1 MALVMLLLVGGV
13 AMGQSQSKTYYT
25 LTNGRLWW
33 SNGLESD
40 DDQTY
45 RDPVAF
51 DASRS
56 DARGNWLEVHPHGSE
71 HVTHITAKGDTYLK
85 LDLTDRTNPKITT
98 SDAFDLYCAWQRTG
112 SAGAT
117 GYYFQEWFDGEDTW
131 CYYLVGTQNTLKVI
145 RAKKGSGLSESSY
158 WYDWDF
164 GAAVWETPTI
174 DGVKKNRYYWIMLST
189 IDREGH
195 EITTPVWTMSRHSYQ
210 RPEDIQFTSYDVAA
224 DAPTYST
231 TAQNSNLAN
240 LRYYDDVA
248 TPSQINYYGADQT
261 IGHSPAGNGALVLP
275 VTVIP
280 HDEDI
285 REMATI
291 DEPSDPNYGK
301 RYGLQKVVDAHNV
314 TTGAGITIADNDLDY
329 RTDAGTT
336 LTANMIVNNAKKV
349 PMTVVP
355 AYTEYKEETYRRGIN
370 LNYHNRTSDVFGS
383 AGVPTTVTHF
393 DVGNSTLS
401 DSRPTEV
408 DQETAV
414 SSILFNVD
422 SRSLRYVSID
432 TLDWASDPANFG
444 KAELSFNAPCNGY
457 HTVYVYVR
465 VKYQNGAEQRDTAT
479 LTLHFDK
486 PSITPQP
493 EKGPVVRGALFG
505 GGRMANVTGGTA
517 VYIHSTD
524 SIPTVYGGNDIAGWV
539 QGDAGANLYIGTEFT
554 SKDHPVH
561 IGSVYG
567 GGNGYYTYQGIN
579 DGYDEAMG
587 EYYNPYWKKKSTSL
601 MYSAYYFNGKV
612 YPWSKYPDG
621 YLTALTNAEADRIN
635 MNQSEWS
642 SLTPVTN
649 HQFEYTPFY
658 IGHPDQV
665 DQAETGDDGDG
676 TIPYIKTAHIT
687 VGVPEGKDNGGN
699 ATFFVDAEGDSTHWH
714 NDYILIDTIFGGA
727 RNAFI
732 GVESNEENPANGVT
746 IDVNGGTCYAVF
758 GGNNVGGSVANTS
771 TVFVNVHDTK
781 LIPAD
786 QEYADTYLNG
796 FGRDFGIR
804 YLFGGGNL
812 VDGSHANVTI
822 SGGMIDTAYL
832 GGNKATVKNPIGTVE
847 CLMGDDGVNQ
857 RTGFGYDGHYIMSNT
872 TYPSF
877 KNMGTGWV
885 AKYESNPSFFD
896 TYGPDNFHPEEGQ
909 YNVRCL
915 FGGNNSADMDN
926 LTTIQLHSGGISCVY
941 GGGNE
946 GDMTNDN
953 LFNVTGPVSGTGTVL
968 DGTTLGCG
976 DNMLFPNPLYN
987 YLIADAFDLNADGTP
1002 KADGWAHLYGKR
1014 TLPSKVGTLVTA
1026 LENSQITCDYVFG
1039 GSRMGNIKNSC
1050 GVYLMG
1056 GIYGYVNGGN
1066 DVSGDIGSTT
1076 ENEGAYLF
1084 LGGNTLVVGD
1094 AVSGSDGYYHCEDP
1108 DNPGHYDD
1116 KQLYDT
1122 YASDD
1127 AESYDP
1133 YNDFE
1138 HMLFPTHNRVNF
1150 YLKGG
1155 LILGQTVAGAVHA
1168 NVGFEGPKGLI
1179 KRLDT
1184 DPTSQTYGTR
1194 VEQEFTIPG
1203 GEKSGTVRFLATGGH
1218 VLGNGF
1224 GGGFQSD
1231 IYGLTYL
1238 TIQGNTQYEG
1248 SFFAGNDC
1256 TGSTTTFSAYYNTN
1270 DYDRHKEDGMS
1281 DEEALDAAYAD
1292 MKASDGITPLNTH
1305 DGSWNALYSAYL
1317 RINDTPRIHCVYGSG
1332 NGAYNYYE
1340 DRPYFEEITYCEPIT
1355 GRNLLPQQSSSFI
1368 DIHTSGPHHYTEN
1381 PHSPVGID
1389 TVFGGGNGVGVETG
1403 VVVLLNNEDP
1413 DGEGPLTGSDVYAV
1427 RTIFGGNNIDD
1438 MRNAVPDIRLLVGQ
1452 VKTVYGGCNNGVMGA
1467 KKNDFNDV
1475 LGKPLKDVSTH
1486 VVVESV
1492 NARVIDTIFGGCRM
1506 SDVDGNTF
1514 VEVKN
1519 THADGV
1525 KYIFG
1530 GNDISGTVKGYTRID
1545 ISGGTVENLFG
1556 GSDGRYDYV
1565 EVGDSLF
1572 RIYPYGTYPN
1582 DTLVYDMETGL
1593 SHSNYITTASRPD
1606 VDSANVNLWG
1616 GTVGIADGGSYNGI
1630 YGGGAMADCKATHV
1644 MVNDTAGGTTTR
1656 KLYLA
1661 GTLFGGGMGDWEDL
1675 NNRDLQGGRYGDVNG
1690 STHVD
1695 LYHAESVAS
1704 GKAYGGGR
1712 GGDVENTYITLH
1724 EGWNQGLDALYG
1736 GCWGSDVDG
1745 TAHVIVNGTGQT
1757 SGWNV
1762 KDLFGGNDFAGDVY
1776 KADITVNS
1784 GRYNNIYG
1792 AGNGDYATSAYT
1804 AAPYDAT
1811 GKNLHVPNAEYVNL
1825 TFNNGTVDSNLYG
1838 GGKLGTVFTYK
1849 KTAMREYE
1857 RDSYGN
1863 KIPDISLSYTESHS
1877 DPKDYSYVITN
1888 IHSGTFKRNIFAGA
1902 RGSKS
1907 ISTPL
1912 VYGLKVLNM
1921 EGGSVGEAIYGGSH
1935 SVNDGYPAECVDKTH
1950 STQRPS
1956 SIINLT
1962 GGEVTASVYG
1972 AGYLGLT
1979 YGSTFV
1985 NIGIKAIDSCKAYSM
2000 PFQYNTG
2007 SKALVGSGDSAY
2019 AIFKP
2024 GRTGSLSPE
2033 LGTNNLLL
2041 DLSVYA
2047 GSNWGDNTGSSDF
2060 SANGF
2065 YGGQSRIIIDGAQ
2078 YNTANDPL
2086 SSLPEMNIHRSI
2098 LGSGTSVAG
2107 GDVYSRIDLR
2117 NYGAMV
2123 DCHPTKKL
2131 EAVQRADGFHLHN
2144 TAVEYT
2150 GTSSAMSAYISTQ
2163 YTVALMD
2170 SMTFRGYNVAE
2181 YDAPVGEIKNIFF
2194 YEDAYVQ
2201 NNLVKTTR
2209 PELNAN
2215 VPTDDGSCKNSTDIC
2230 DKVNDVVS
2238 PTDKKYTLLVLN
2250 NGIDFT
2256 VGTTSGAS
2264 LNYAN
2269 PGVTGFAYATTPYG
2283 YNSVITASAKT
2294 FNDQVYDKGGFV
2306 SPCQQEN
2313 KLQTA
2318 TTGYVAEWQDYSQV
2332 TDANKE
2338 NVEFPYTNYLA
2349 TYRVWEVGEG
2359 TRLREAA
2366 LRAHANPTQLPDE
2379 DMSILVNDAGN
2390 VQQDLGIA
2398 TATFILP
2405 AADGGHYYMLDP
2417 SGFVLSGNNTA
2428 LSLVDSAWYINP
2440 GNAWNDVRARYS
2452 SSAAAD
2458 DYGTWGEIGTSAF
2471 DYKEGVSEIRKAPA
2485 ATFGLIMVP
2494 DDKFAQTIEST
2505 TTVTHHDAEN
2515 KTDNYLEYFDED
2527 DNYGANEYIGY
2538 NFSSNPITLNDG
2550 LEERTFTLTDGSG
2563 TYHEGDVTNFRI
2575 KVCSPSYD
2583 DYDEEWSLTNTK
2595 IYVQNGTSM
2604 EEVTSSDPR
2613 YSTLN
2618 SELSD
2623 CGDYAY
2629 TVPAHDETETVTT
2642 GYSYTMPAQDKMPS
2656 GWDGT
2661 YSSLK
2666 PNLVISGNARVNN
2679 AYPYCSPVVEE
2690 GTRLSPKMRLYLTYD
2705 KTFSSTFTGTVEFKL
2720 IEYDQNGQRVGPVDV
2735 KVYVQ
2740 TIMEDFKDVTE
2751 NVLAMYNGGRTNTFT
2766 RKVILPA
2773 LLERREL
2780 YLTSVKWVP
2789 TNGDGDEFK
2798 GSDVDLTEKFWL
2810 MDNADSVT
2818 AIVAP
2823 NWYPHAYT
2831 GNEERHN
2838 HHNRFA
2844 LNIFPTNNVTDDLAT
2859 SAGWERIDMPDI
2871 NVYTLGFS
2879 SGHDRKK
2886 YIGWEAGAATT
2897 KSLVTEENPRGQQ
2910 IGVLDGHGSVSLNA
2924 QLTFD
2929 GTRRYPD
2936 PMEHTK
2942 GYVGKVVLGLK
2953 SYDDEGNAQS
2963 SFNLTL
2969 YVKTRLNGDTI
2980 YIASADA
2987 VVRNNCLVQPY
2998 DKNSYYQYLLECD
3011 GCDDDEREH
3020 NRQEAAHMVGH
3031 SPNAYVQS
3039 FRHAL
3044 KSNVYEE
3051 GDVLC
3056 ILDTVKMS
3064 TDIPVVIQGT
3074 TGPAIEVIRYDGH
3087 HHEFPDEG
3095 CVYRGPM
3102 IEVKG
3107 AGASLTA
3114 RNIAFHGGAGATV
3127 KHVKTDEGGNIVYVK
3142 KKNSDVDSTVTYKGV
3157 AYKVP
3162 SCAGNSRV
3170 PDTNAAFAPI
3180 IQVSDGGL
3188 VILNNG
3194 STVRHNW
3201 NAYGSRVGDA
3211 GADGWPTD
3219 TKDMGAISVTNG
3231 GILRLYNDVT
3241 VEQNLMHTM
3250 EFDRSGSDPAHP
3262 RALYD
3267 PLHPGNGAI
3276 YVDGGKVEL
3285 AESVEGTSVTI
3296 LNNLLVDTLIHDP
3309 SSTVKWWTEV
3319 TNEGETRWVFD
3330 ETKVTGWT
3338 KANVLLTRTEKA
3350 VPSSIT
3356 NPDAIAYYK
3365 DLNDEKSDVFSLT
3378 GSVSADTR
3386 IGVSKWFPGL
3396 TTRDTIQIA
3405 KAVGNM
3411 TLLRTATNNGNFVP
3425 DDSDNR
3431 VFYNAKVNNNA
3442 AYFFRCATF
3451 KHQIATGFLP
3461 LAKPDGTGYYPA
3473 EDVLYYGPLYSNT
3486 CPTGGDTIL
3495 YRVQGG
3501 LMPYTFTWTGA
3512 GTDHVHT
3519 KPYAN
3524 SLVQSQL
3531 EEGDESYY
3539 WASIVDT
3546 FITYNVTTERRT
3558 QMITANV
3565 SVTAVDAT
3573 GECELSKDIRVRAHL
3588 VDTDDSIP
3596 VVDGKLALWKPVT
3609 SPNGWTDTNSATV
3622 AARKTAVGDRYFR
3635 GVKITPLVSADPS
3648 AGLIAANFNDGD
3660 FRVYQYNS
3668 NTDSVALRGR
3678 LFCEGDKITLKTF
3691 ARSSTG
3697 QHFLMWSFNPYTT
3710 NPATYVVP
3718 GYDDDVIAY
3727 YGPTTYW
3734 KDQVNTTTIGGA
3746 ALSSEYNYSTRPSV
3760 ASYTVLD
3767 GAETPTTTTAA
3778 GYVTTYHGDV
3788 HIYNENGLAW
3798 FISVVNG
3805 LNGTQARPMRFNKVF
3820 IHKKDAAGTPYDMK
3834 MFRWTPVGTLQY
3846 GFRGDFIGV
3855 SEAVADTVALT
3866 ADYVTIKGFIVDEPD
3881 MDNVGVFS
3889 FLDGARV
3896 KGINLQ
3902 NVFVR
3907 GGQYA
3912 SALAATSKN
3921 SHISKVAVDK
3931 LTNGEGGGAQTSIIT
3946 THYTSGTIFGQS
3958 VKDTIDNVS
3967 VDNIKFAVDALYI
3980 GGLAGQA
3987 KSSYATNSN
3996 INIAFGA
4003 NVSAFGGAV
4012 GQATG
4017 SNPEGLFAFLRK
4029 SNGQGYIANNYI
4041 HIRNAGL
4048 AQNIGGVVGHA
4059 ENTVLENNYVYGLM
4073 QGSNNDGGVAATM
4086 GQNSKANKNY
4096 YPLGDAKNAVG
4107 DVSGNASLSDISSFS
4122 GSGNKVT
4129 LEEPVY
4135 GVNNL
4140 TRVLNKWVRE
4150 QNAQGGNFKTW
4161 RSDLDDENNGYPVF
4175 GVPDMIPVN
4184 AHETID
4190 GCEVVV
4196 LGGVT
4201 YTRDTVITTRVID
4214 NDEMIDSTL
4223 TATIRLHYGTQT
4235 ALFDSA
4241 LLADGYDGYGFSISP
4256 SELEL
4261 LNLTL
4266 DSAGHVSLVFSDT
4279 LTTVYGCD
4287 SIVTLTL
4294 TFTGDPDQPIV
4305 ETVTT
4310 VKVYPNPT
4318 TSVVNVETDE
4328 MSHVEV
4334 YDNEG
4339 RKLQDYD
4346 AAGRKKVV
4354 VDMTSFVTGIYF
4366 VRVHTPNEVII
4377 QKVIKQR

>member
-40 DDQTY
+40 NDLTY

-85 LDLTDRTNPKITT
+85 LDLTDPTNPKITT
-98 SDAFDLYCAWQRTG
+98 SNAFDLYCAWQRTG
-112 SAGAT
+112 TAGAT
-117 GYYFQEWFDGEDTW
+117 GYYFQEWYDETSGNTY
-131 CYYLVGTQNTLKVI
+131 CYYLVGTQNNLKVI
-145 RAKKGSGLSESSY
+145 HVLKGDGLSESSY

-189 IDREGH
+189 IDRSGNS
-195 EITTPVWTMSRHSYQ
+195 ITPVWTMSRHSYQ

-224 DAPTYST
+224 DAPTNST
-231 TAQNSNLAN
+231 TARSSNMAN

-248 TPSQINYYGADQT
+248 TPSQIDYYDAPQT

-285 REMATI
+285 QEMALVNPTA
-291 DEPSDPNYGK
+291 EPGDADYGQ
-301 RYGLQKVVDAHNV
+301 RYGLQKEVDAHNV
-314 TTGAGITIADNDLDY
+314 TTGAGIVIADDHLHYGEDESTIVTAKIVCTND
-329 RTDAGTT
+329 
-336 LTANMIVNNAKKV
+336 KKV
-349 PMTVVP
+349 TMTVVP

-370 LNYHNRTSDVFGS
+370 LNYHNRTSDIFGS
-383 AGVPTTVTHF
+383 AGEPTTVTHF
-393 DVGNSTLS
+393 DVGNPTLS
-401 DSRPTEV
+401 DSRPTDD
-408 DQETAV
+408 DQETKV
-414 SSILFNVD
+414 RSILFSVD
-422 SRSLRYVSID
+422 NRSLRYVSID
-432 TLDWASDPANFG
+432 TLDWARDPANFG

-579 DGYDEAMG
+579 AGYDEATG
-587 EYYNPYWKKKSTSL
+587 GYYNPYWKMKSTSL

-612 YPWSKYPDG
+612 YPWGKYPDG
-621 YLTALTNAEADRIN
+621 YLTALTNDEADRIN
-635 MNQSEWS
+635 KDQSEWS

-658 IGHPDQV
+658 IGRPDLV

-687 VGVPEGKDNGGN
+687 VGVPEGTATTRNAANTADSTY

-746 IDVNGGTCYAVF
+746 IDFNGGTCYAVF

-786 QEYADTYLNG
+786 QQYADTYLNG
-796 FGRDFGIR
+796 YGRDFGIR

-832 GGNKATVKNPIGTVE
+832 GGNKASVKNPIGTVE
-847 CLMGDDGVNQ
+847 CRMGGDGVNQ

-885 AKYESNPSFFD
+885 AKYESNPNFFD
-896 TYGPDNFHPEEGQ
+896 SYGPDNFHPEEGQ

-946 GDMTNDN
+946 GDMVNDQTYD
-953 LFNVTGPVSGTGTVL
+953 VPTGTPG
-968 DGTTLGCG
+968 DTLR
-976 DNMLFPNPLYN
+976 NQLFPNPLYN
-987 YLIADAFDLNADGTP
+987 YLIADAFDLNTDGTP
-1002 KADGWAHLYGKR
+1002 KADGWAALYGKR

-1116 KQLYDT
+1116 KMLYDT

-1184 DPTSQTYGTR
+1184 DPTSPTYGTR

-1203 GEKSGTVRFLATGGH
+1203 GEKSGVVRFLATGGH

-1238 TIQGNTQYEG
+1238 TIQGNTQYDG

-1270 DYDRHKEDGMS
+1270 DYDRYRAEGKTHEQ
-1281 DEEALDAAYAD
+1281 ALDLAYAD
-1292 MKASDGITPLNTH
+1292 MVASDGITPLNTH
-1305 DGSWNALYSAYL
+1305 DGSWNALYTAYL

-1332 NGAYNYYE
+1332 NGAYNYHE

-1413 DGEGPLTGSDVYAV
+1413 DGEGPQTGADVYAV

-1475 LGKPLKDVSTH
+1475 LGKPVKDVSTH

-1519 THADGV
+1519 THVDGV
-1525 KYIFG
+1525 EYIFG

-1545 ISGGTVENLFG
+1545 VSGGTVENLFG

-1572 RIYPYGTYPN
+1572 RIYPYGAYPN
-1582 DTLVYDMETGL
+1582 DTNVYDRETGL
-1593 SHSNYITTASRPD
+1593 WHSNYITTASRPD

-1616 GTVGIADGGSYNGI
+1616 GTVGVTAGGEFNGI
-1630 YGGGAMADCKATHV
+1630 YGGGAMADCNATHV
-1644 MVNDTAGGTTTR
+1644 VVNDTVVFADPNVEH
-1656 KLYLA
+1656 KLHLA
-1661 GTLFGGGMGDWEDL
+1661 GIIYGGGMGAYNDL
-1675 NNRDLQGGRYGDVNG
+1675 NERDLQGGRYGDING

-1695 LYHAESVAS
+1695 LYHAESVAG

-1712 GGDVENTYITLH
+1712 GGDVENTYINTH
-1724 EGWNQGLDALYG
+1724 EGWNTPFDELYG
-1736 GCWGSDVDG
+1736 GCWGADVHG
-1745 TAHVIVNGTGQT
+1745 TAHLDFKGAKL
-1757 SGWNV
+1757 V
-1762 KDLFGGNDFAGDVY
+1762 KNLFGGNDFSGNVY
-1776 KADITVNS
+1776 KSVINIHS
-1784 GRYNNIYG
+1784 GIFTNIYG
-1792 AGNGDYATSAYT
+1792 AGNGYYDDSEYNTGNYADDTSD
-1804 AAPYDAT
+1804 PL
-1811 GKNLHVPNAEYVNL
+1811 NPVIRHIHRPNNEYVEIN
-1825 TFNNGTVDSNLYG
+1825 FDNGTVEGNLYG
-1838 GGKLGTVFTYK
+1838 GGRMGSTWAYK
-1849 KTAMREYE
+1849 KNASREYE
-1857 RDSYGN
+1857 YDVHGH
-1863 KIPDISLSYTESHS
+1863 KIPDTDRTTGQAHTNPL
-1877 DPKDYSYVITN
+1877 DYAYVITN
-1888 IHSGTFKRNIFAGA
+1888 IHGGDFRNNVFGGASGRD
-1902 RGSKS
+1902 GS
-1907 ISTPL
+1907 STDAL
-1912 VYGLKVLNM
+1912 VYGLKVINM
-1921 EGGSVGEAIYGGSH
+1921 DGGTVHMSLYGGSE
-1935 SVNDGYPAECVDKTH
+1935 SVNDGYASECTGNGRNE
-1950 STQRPS
+1950 TTLRPS
-1956 SIINLT
+1956 SIINMK
-1962 GGEVTASVYG
+1962 GGTVESNLYG
-1972 AGYLGLT
+1972 AGYLGTT
-1979 YGSTFV
+1979 YGSVYV
-1985 NIGIKAIDSCKAYSM
+1985 NVGTDAIDSCVAYTRS
-2000 PFQYNTG
+2000 Y
-2007 SKALVGSGDSAY
+2007 SSGGGAKSTVDSAY
-2019 AIFKP
+2019 WVFKP
-2024 GRTGSLSPE
+2024 GEEGSLSDALVETPVV
-2033 LGTNNLLL
+2033 LNH
-2041 DLSVYA
+2041 SVYA
-2047 GSNWGDNTGSSDF
+2047 GANWGAGSGTATFTTAGFVGGESTIRIDGKGYNTGADELN
-2060 SANGF
+2060 ANP
-2065 YGGQSRIIIDGAQ
+2065 Q
-2078 YNTANDPL
+2078 
-2086 SSLPEMNIHRSI
+2086 MNIRKS
-2098 LGSGTSVAG
+2098 LFGSGTSVRG
-2107 GDVYSRIDLR
+2107 GDVRSDINLW
-2117 NYGAMV
+2117 NYGEL
-2123 DCHPTKKL
+2123 DNCRPTKEL
-2131 EAVQRADGFHLHN
+2131 ESVQRTNQFFSHN
-2144 TAVEYT
+2144 TAVHYLGAT
-2150 GTSSAMSAYISTQ
+2150 DATDAYISEP
-2163 YTVALMD
+2163 YTILRADTM
-2170 SMTFRGYNVAE
+2170 SFRGFNVAE
-2181 YDAPVGEIKNIFF
+2181 YDEPLSFVTHLFNYEEDLDEGELVLVPVQTLREVATSDNACGNTSTMCDF
-2194 YEDAYVQ
+2194 
-2201 NNLVKTTR
+2201 TR
-2209 PELNAN
+2209 
-2215 VPTDDGSCKNSTDIC
+2215 
-2230 DKVNDVVS
+2230 VVS
-2238 PTDKKYTLLVLN
+2238 PTDADKKHTLLVLN
-2250 NGIDFT
+2250 NGIDFRIQLDET
-2256 VGTTSGAS
+2256 PIAG
-2264 LNYAN
+2264 NYYT
-2269 PGVTGFAYATTPYG
+2269 PGDVNGFCYLTTPYG
-2283 YNSVITASAKT
+2283 YSSSVTALSTAY
-2294 FNDQVYDKGGFV
+2294 YDPNADPHVQSWLEGGYDWDSGFAGFV
-2306 SPCQQEN
+2306 SPCNSTNRYTIKRDNPLDWLEEN
-2313 KLQTA
+2313 EEGYISNKAELPYENFISPELEFLNYREWKVG
-2318 TTGYVAEWQDYSQV
+2318 TGV
-2332 TDANKE
+2332 
-2338 NVEFPYTNYLA
+2338 
-2349 TYRVWEVGEG
+2349 
-2359 TRLREAA
+2359 RLREAA
-2366 LRAHANPTQLPDE
+2366 IRAHIDPTQLDE
-2379 DMSILVNDAGN
+2379 DVNVKIGAGNDTNLALAKATITLPATSTGHYYKFNNDGIIISSSNSIANLVDEAWSTTTSFETLAADNIAGTNVNDKGSWKKAALDEGGLLTGRSLILN
-2390 VQQDLGIA
+2390 YPDN
-2398 TATFILP
+2398 TFGLVLQP
-2405 AADGGHYYMLDP
+2405 GKNFKTDAGGHYEMPTITGETWTEDN
-2417 SGFVLSGNNTA
+2417 SAVVLSGNSYYNA
-2428 LSLVDSAWYINP
+2428 SANFCSPKVASGDRIMP
-2440 GNAWNDVRARYS
+2440 TMDLLLTYS
-2452 SSAAAD
+2452 
-2458 DYGTWGEIGTSAF
+2458 
-2471 DYKEGVSEIRKAPA
+2471 P
-2485 ATFGLIMVP
+2485 TFG
-2494 DDKFAQTIEST
+2494 
-2505 TTVTHHDAEN
+2505 
-2515 KTDNYLEYFDED
+2515 
-2527 DNYGANEYIGY
+2527 
-2538 NFSSNPITLNDG
+2538 
-2550 LEERTFTLTDGSG
+2550 
-2563 TYHEGDVTNFRI
+2563 
-2575 KVCSPSYD
+2575 
-2583 DYDEEWSLTNTK
+2583 
-2595 IYVQNGTSM
+2595 
-2604 EEVTSSDPR
+2604 
-2613 YSTLN
+2613 
-2618 SELSD
+2618 
-2623 CGDYAY
+2623 
-2629 TVPAHDETETVTT
+2629 
-2642 GYSYTMPAQDKMPS
+2642 
-2656 GWDGT
+2656 
-2661 YSSLK
+2661 
-2666 PNLVISGNARVNN
+2666 
-2679 AYPYCSPVVEE
+2679 
-2690 GTRLSPKMRLYLTYD
+2690 
-2705 KTFSSTFTGTVEFKL
+2705 STFLGTVEFTL
-2720 IEYDQNGQRVGPVDV
+2720 DEYDENNDSVGPVKV
-2735 KVYVQ
+2735 KVYIS
-2740 TIMEDFKDVTE
+2740 TIIESFRDMETS
-2751 NVLAMYNGGRTNTFT
+2751 VLAMFNNNVTNTFT
-2766 RKVILPA
+2766 RRVILPIT
-2773 LLERREL
+2773 LDENREL
-2780 YLTSVKWVP
+2780 YITSVKWEP
-2789 TNGDGDEFK
+2789 TDGDGVSTPASEKFYLAEKEETITGATPHEVNNLFAMHLVPNDAVTGDLNENLGWTTIDEDDINIFRLARAAGAGAQK
-2798 GSDVDLTEKFWL
+2798 FAGDGNTTVDLTSDGE
-2810 MDNADSVT
+2810 
-2818 AIVAP
+2818 P
-2823 NWYPHAYT
+2823 NGRRLGILDGRGSA
-2831 GNEERHN
+2831 
-2838 HHNRFA
+2838 A
-2844 LNIFPTNNVTDDLAT
+2844 LNVTL
-2859 SAGWERIDMPDI
+2859 
-2871 NVYTLGFS
+2871 
-2879 SGHDRKK
+2879 H
-2886 YIGWEAGAATT
+2886 
-2897 KSLVTEENPRGQQ
+2897 
-2910 IGVLDGHGSVSLNA
+2910 
-2924 QLTFD
+2924 FD
-2929 GTRRYPD
+2929 GSRIYPAID
-2936 PMEHTK
+2936 K
-2942 GYVGKVVLGLK
+2942 RGYVGKVVLGMK
-2953 SYDDEGNAQS
+2953 WKKGENSGNYN
-2963 SFNLTL
+2963 FTI
-2969 YVKTRLNGDTI
+2969 YVKTRSHGDTI
-2980 YIASADA
+2980 YLASANS
-2987 VVRNNCLVQPY
+2987 VTRGGYTVKPY
-2998 DKNSYYQYLLECD
+2998 TESNSIYNEFM
-3011 GCDDDEREH
+3011 GGDEDSI
-3020 NRQEAAHMVGH
+3020 AKAPTFIGK
-3031 SPNAYVQS
+3031 SPNCYVQS
-3039 FRHAL
+3039 FQHAL
-3044 KSNVYEE
+3044 STNVYQE
-3051 GDVLC
+3051 GDV
-3056 ILDTVKMS
+3056 IAIMDQVNIDTK
-3064 TDIPVVIQGT
+3064 PVHIQGAD
-3074 TGPAIEVIRYDGH
+3074 GPPIQVIRYEGH
-3087 HHEFPDEG
+3087 HHELPDEVG
-3095 CVYRGPM
+3095 VYRGPM
-3102 IEVKG
+3102 IVVSGEG
-3107 AGASLTA
+3107 NLFTAQNIDFHGSAGAKIKRVDGSDPTGFKTHH
-3114 RNIAFHGGAGATV
+3114 IITVGETTYDWTDTV
-3127 KHVKTDEGGNIVYVK
+3127 KDRNHFE
-3142 KKNSDVDSTVTYKGV
+3142 
-3157 AYKVP
+3157 
-3162 SCAGNSRV
+3162 
-3170 PDTNAAFAPI
+3170 PDTNRAFGPI
-3180 IQVSDGGL
+3180 IAIKNSGAVTLSEGTL
-3188 VILNNG
+3188 
-3194 STVRHNW
+3194 VRHNW
-3201 NAYGSRVGDA
+3201 NAYSSVEGQTNDSGLPLR
-3211 GADGWPTD
+3211 PEN
-3219 TKDMGAISVTNG
+3219 MGAISVTG
-3231 GILRLYNDVT
+3231 GGTLTLKGDVT
-3241 VEQNLMHTM
+3241 VRDNFSHTLT
-3250 EFDRSGSDPAHP
+3250 G
-3262 RALYD
+3262 YD
-3267 PLHPGNGAI
+3267 DVTNPNVLSVTQAPGNGAI
-3276 YVDGGKVEL
+3276 YVDGGKIVL
-3285 AESVEGTSVTI
+3285 PESHKNTAIDITRNRLMSPAIHEPGGVTWWQMATI
-3296 LNNLLVDTLIHDP
+3296 TRTINDVPTQIPSRFTLDTTLVYT
-3309 SSTVKWWTEV
+3309 TWK
-3319 TNEGETRWVFD
+3319 
-3330 ETKVTGWT
+3330 
-3338 KANVLLTRTEKA
+3338 KANVYLTRTE
-3350 VPSSIT
+3350 PTSGS
-3356 NPDAIAYYK
+3356 DAEK
-3365 DLNDEKSDVFSLT
+3365 ELNDVQSDVFSIT
-3378 GSVSADTR
+3378 GSQGTNTR
-3386 IGVSKWFPGL
+3386 IGVRKWFPGP
-3396 TTRDTIQIA
+3396 TTRDTMRIA
-3405 KAVGNM
+3405 VNDGHDFT
-3411 TLLRTATNNGNFVP
+3411 TLNDVYKNENFQS
-3425 DDSDNR
+3425 DDGFK
-3431 VFYNAKVNNNA
+3431 VFYNQNVNNVA
-3442 AYFFRCATF
+3442 LYFFRCATF
-3451 KHQIATGFLP
+3451 RHQVAGAALP
-3461 LAKPDGTGYYPA
+3461 LAGATGD
-3473 EDVLYYGPLYSNT
+3473 DVLYYGPLYSNT

-3501 LMPYTFTWTGA
+3501 LMPYTFTWEGA

-3524 SLVQSQL
+3524 TLVQSKIN
-3531 EEGDESYY
+3531 EGDNSYF

-3546 FITYNVTTERRT
+3546 FITYNVMTSRVT
-3558 QMITANV
+3558 QTIAANV
-3565 SVTAVDAT
+3565 KVTAVDAT
-3573 GECELSKDIRVRAHL
+3573 GVCELSKNITIRAHL
-3588 VDTDDSIP
+3588 EDEDTDIP
-3596 VVDGKLALWKPVT
+3596 EVNGERALWQPVT
-3609 SPNGWTDTNSATV
+3609 SPDNGWTDTNSANDG
-3622 AARKTAVGDRYFR
+3622 ARKPAVGDRYFR
-3635 GVKITPLVSADPS
+3635 GVNITPMVSADPS
-3648 AGLIAANFNDGD
+3648 AGLIAATFNDGD

-3668 NTDSVALRGR
+3668 NTDSVALPGR

-3691 ARSSTG
+3691 ANKSLG

-3718 GYDDDVIAY
+3718 GHDDDVIAY
-3727 YGPTTYW
+3727 YGPDKYW
-3734 KDQVNTTTIGGA
+3734 KDQVKTSTIGGA
-3746 ALSSEYNYSTRPSV
+3746 ALSTEYNYTTRPTV
-3760 ASYTVLD
+3760 TEYTVLD
-3767 GAETPTTTTAA
+3767 GAETPTTAA

-3805 LNGTQARPMRFNKVF
+3805 LNGVQARPMRFNKVF

-3855 SEAVADTVALT
+3855 SEAVADTAALT
-3866 ADYVTIKGFIVDEPD
+3866 DDYVTIKGFIVDEPD

-3931 LTNGEGGGAQTSIIT
+3931 LTNGQGGGAQTSIIT

-3996 INIAFGA
+3996 INIALGA
-4003 NVSAFGGAV
+4003 NVSEFGGAV

-4017 SNPEGLFAFLRK
+4017 SGPEGLFAFLRK

-4161 RSDLDDENNGYPVF
+4161 RSDLVGANGGYPVF
-4175 GVPDMIPVN
+4175 GEPDLIPVN
-4184 AHETID
+4184 ATATLD
-4190 GCEVVV
+4190 GCGEVLLDDIV
-4196 LGGVT
+4196 
-4201 YTRDTVITTRVID
+4201 YTSDTVVTSRIID
-4214 NDEMIDSTL
+4214 SVEMVDSTL
-4223 TATIRLHYGTQT
+4223 TATIRLHYGTEIF
-4235 ALFDSA
+4235 LSDSA
-4241 LLADGYDGYGFSISP
+4241 SLDEGYYDNGFALSSYDLQ
-4256 SELEL
+4256 SLEM
-4261 LNLTL
+4261 TH
-4266 DSAGHVSLVFSDT
+4266 DSAGHSLIILHDT
-4279 LTTVYGCD
+4279 LSTAYGCD
-4287 SIVTLTL
+4287 SVVTLTL
-4294 TFTGDPDQPIV
+4294 VFANGQDPN
-4305 ETVTT
+4305 EEGS
-4310 VKVYPNPT
+4310 KVNAYPNPT
-4318 TSVVNVETDE
+4318 ISVVYVEADG

-4339 RKLQDYD
+4339 RRLQDYD
-4346 AAGRKKVV
+4346 ATNTSKIT
-4354 VDMTSFVTGIYF
+4354 VDMRPYTSGIYF
-4366 VRVHTPNEVII
+4366 IRVHMPKEVVI
-4377 QKVIKQR
+4377 QKIIKQR

>member
-1 MALVMLLLVGGV
+1 
-13 AMGQSQSKTYYT
+13 MGQSQSKTYYT

-85 LDLTDRTNPKITT
+85 LDLTDPTNPKIVTT
-98 SDAFDLYCAWQRTG
+98 PTFDLYCAWQRTG

-189 IDREGH
+189 IDRSGNP
-195 EITTPVWTMSRHSYQ
+195 ITPVWTMSRHSYQ

-248 TPSQINYYGADQT
+248 ASSQIDYYGATQI

-275 VTVIP
+275 VTVTP
-280 HDEDI
+280 HDKEI
-285 REMATI
+285 RERALV
-291 DEPSDPNYGK
+291 DPDAASTDPLYGK
-301 RYGLQKVVDAHNV
+301 RFGLQKVVDEHNV

-383 AGVPTTVTHF
+383 AGEPTTVTHF
-393 DVGNSTLS
+393 DVGNPTLS

-408 DQETAV
+408 NQETAV
-414 SSILFNVD
+414 SSILFSVD

-505 GGRMANVTGGTA
+505 GGRMANVTGSTA

-579 DGYDEAMG
+579 AGYDEATG

-612 YPWSKYPDG
+612 YPWGKYPDG

-635 MNQSEWS
+635 KNQSEWS

-658 IGHPDQV
+658 IGRPDQV

-746 IDVNGGTCYAVF
+746 IDFNGGTCYAVF

-822 SGGMIDTAYL
+822 SGGLIDTAYL

-847 CLMGDDGVNQ
+847 CLMGGDGVNQ

-953 LFNVTGPVSGTGTVL
+953 LFNVTGPVSGTGTAL
-968 DGTTLGCG
+968 DGTNLGCG

-1002 KADGWAHLYGKR
+1002 KAAGSADLYGKR

-1026 LENSQITCDYVFG
+1026 LENSQITCDYIFG
-1039 GSRMGNIKNSC
+1039 GSRIGNIKNSC

-1168 NVGFEGPKGLI
+1168 NVGFEGATGTI
-1179 KRLDT
+1179 KLLDT
-1184 DPTSQTYGTR
+1184 DPESQTYGKR

-1270 DYDRHKEDGMS
+1270 DYDRYRAGGKTHEQ
-1281 DEEALDAAYAD
+1281 ALDLAYAD

-1332 NGAYNYYE
+1332 NGAYNYHE

-1413 DGEGPLTGSDVYAV
+1413 DGEGPKTGADVYAV

-1572 RIYPYGTYPN
+1572 RIYPYGAYPN
-1582 DTLVYDMETGL
+1582 DTLVTDGEGG

-1616 GTVGIADGGSYNGI
+1616 GTVGVTAGGEFNGI
-1630 YGGGAMADCKATHV
+1630 YGGGAMADCNATHV
-1644 MVNDTAGGTTTR
+1644 VVNDTVVFADPNVEH

-1661 GTLFGGGMGDWEDL
+1661 GIIYGGGMGEYNDL
-1675 NNRDLQGGRYGDVNG
+1675 NERDLQGGRYGDING

-1695 LYHAESVAS
+1695 LYHAESVAG

-1712 GGDVENTYITLH
+1712 GGDVENTYINTH
-1724 EGWNQGLDALYG
+1724 EGWNTPFDELYG
-1736 GCWGSDVDG
+1736 GCWGADVHG
-1745 TAHVIVNGTGQT
+1745 TAHLDFKGVNL
-1757 SGWNV
+1757 V
-1762 KDLFGGNDFAGDVY
+1762 KNLFGGNDFSGDVY
-1776 KADITVNS
+1776 KSVINIHS
-1784 GRYNNIYG
+1784 GIFTNIYG
-1792 AGNGDYATSAYT
+1792 AGNGYYADNAYNSGNYADDTSD
-1804 AAPYDAT
+1804 PL
-1811 GKNLHVPNAEYVNL
+1811 NPVIRHIHRPNNEYVEIN
-1825 TFNNGTVDSNLYG
+1825 FDNGTVEGNLYG
-1838 GGKLGTVFTYK
+1838 GGRMGSTWAYK
-1849 KTAMREYE
+1849 KNASREYE
-1857 RDSYGN
+1857 YDVHGH
-1863 KIPDISLSYTESHS
+1863 KIPDTDRTTGQAHTNPL
-1877 DPKDYSYVITN
+1877 DYAYVITN
-1888 IHSGTFKRNIFAGA
+1888 IHGGDFRNNVFGGASGRD
-1902 RGSKS
+1902 GS
-1907 ISTPL
+1907 STDAL
-1912 VYGLKVLNM
+1912 VYGLKVINM
-1921 EGGSVGEAIYGGSH
+1921 DGGNVHMSLYGGSE
-1935 SVNDGYPAECVDKTH
+1935 SVNDGYSSECTGVLLSET
-1950 STQRPS
+1950 TLRPS
-1956 SIINLT
+1956 SIINMK
-1962 GGEVTASVYG
+1962 GGTVESNLYG
-1972 AGYLGLT
+1972 AGYLGTT
-1979 YGSTFV
+1979 YGSVYV
-1985 NIGIKAIDSCKAYSM
+1985 NVGTDAIDSCVAYTRS
-2000 PFQYNTG
+2000 Y
-2007 SKALVGSGDSAY
+2007 SSGGGAKSTVDSAY
-2019 AIFKP
+2019 WVFKP
-2024 GRTGSLSPE
+2024 GEEGSLSDALVETPVV
-2033 LGTNNLLL
+2033 LNH
-2041 DLSVYA
+2041 SVYA
-2047 GSNWGDNTGSSDF
+2047 GANWGAGSGTATFTTAGFVGGESMIRIDGKGYNTGADELN
-2060 SANGF
+2060 ANP
-2065 YGGQSRIIIDGAQ
+2065 Q
-2078 YNTANDPL
+2078 
-2086 SSLPEMNIHRSI
+2086 MNIRKS
-2098 LGSGTSVAG
+2098 LFGSGTSVRG
-2107 GDVYSRIDLR
+2107 GDVRSDIDLW
-2117 NYGAMV
+2117 NYGEL
-2123 DCHPTKKL
+2123 DNCRPTKEL
-2131 EAVQRADGFHLHN
+2131 ESVQRADHFFSHN
-2144 TAVEYT
+2144 TAVHYLGAT
-2150 GTSSAMSAYISTQ
+2150 DATDAYISEP
-2163 YTVALMD
+2163 YSILRAYNMG
-2170 SMTFRGYNVAE
+2170 FRGFNVAE
-2181 YDAPVGEIKNIFF
+2181 YDAKVDKVFNLYF
-2194 YEDAYVQ
+2194 YQEPLDGTGALQLVHKVDIRQVETSEDACGETATTCGATYVVDPIVATKQ
-2201 NNLVKTTR
+2201 H
-2209 PELNAN
+2209 
-2215 VPTDDGSCKNSTDIC
+2215 
-2230 DKVNDVVS
+2230 
-2238 PTDKKYTLLVLN
+2238 TLLILN

-2256 VGTTSGAS
+2256 IRAENGRT
-2264 LNYAN
+2264 
-2269 PGVTGFAYATTPYG
+2269 PGSVYG
-2283 YNSVITASAKT
+2283 YGHVFTPAGYSSSITAQATATDLGEGDGIVSLFDFYGSDDPEDIGLCGFSSPCDTSNKYT
-2294 FNDQVYDKGGFV
+2294 GNLGGFPV
-2306 SPCQQEN
+2306 IWEDYTSEN
-2313 KLQTA
+2313 HDDAEYPFKNY
-2318 TTGYVAEWQDYSQV
+2318 TGSAPNSDYREW
-2332 TDANKE
+2332 K
-2338 NVEFPYTNYLA
+2338 
-2349 TYRVWEVGEG
+2349 VGAG
-2359 TRLREAA
+2359 VRLREAA
-2366 LRAHANPTQLPDE
+2366 IRAHIDPTQLAAE
-2379 DMSILVNDAGN
+2379 DVNIKIGAENNDTNLA
-2390 VQQDLGIA
+2390 LAKA
-2398 TATFILP
+2398 TITLP
-2405 AADGGHYYMLDP
+2405 ATSTGHYYKFNNDGIIISSSNSIANLVDEAWSTTTSFETLAADNIAGTNVNDKGSWKKADLDEGGLLTGRSLILNYPDNTFGLVLQPGENFKTTTINNESHYVMP
-2417 SGFVLSGNNTA
+2417 SITGVTEAMSTTVLSGNSYYNA
-2428 LSLVDSAWYINP
+2428 SANFCSPMVAEGDRIMP
-2440 GNAWNDVRARYS
+2440 TMDLLLTYS
-2452 SSAAAD
+2452 
-2458 DYGTWGEIGTSAF
+2458 
-2471 DYKEGVSEIRKAPA
+2471 P
-2485 ATFGLIMVP
+2485 TF
-2494 DDKFAQTIEST
+2494 ST
-2505 TTVTHHDAEN
+2505 TF
-2515 KTDNYLEYFDED
+2515 L
-2527 DNYGANEYIGY
+2527 
-2538 NFSSNPITLNDG
+2538 
-2550 LEERTFTLTDGSG
+2550 
-2563 TYHEGDVTNFRI
+2563 
-2575 KVCSPSYD
+2575 
-2583 DYDEEWSLTNTK
+2583 
-2595 IYVQNGTSM
+2595 
-2604 EEVTSSDPR
+2604 
-2613 YSTLN
+2613 
-2618 SELSD
+2618 
-2623 CGDYAY
+2623 
-2629 TVPAHDETETVTT
+2629 
-2642 GYSYTMPAQDKMPS
+2642 
-2656 GWDGT
+2656 
-2661 YSSLK
+2661 
-2666 PNLVISGNARVNN
+2666 
-2679 AYPYCSPVVEE
+2679 
-2690 GTRLSPKMRLYLTYD
+2690 
-2705 KTFSSTFTGTVEFKL
+2705 GTVEFTL
-2720 IEYDQNGQRVGPVDV
+2720 DEYEWRDANDNGVVDAGEEHKVGPVKV
-2735 KVYVQ
+2735 KAYIS
-2740 TIMEDFKDVTE
+2740 TIIESFRNMETS
-2751 NVLAMYNGGRTNTFT
+2751 VLAMFNNDVTNTFT
-2766 RKVILPA
+2766 RRVILPIT
-2773 LLERREL
+2773 LDENREL
-2780 YLTSVKWVP
+2780 YITSVKWEP
-2789 TNGDGDEFK
+2789 TNGDGSPYTGDYEDFDPFYMVENGSTITSATPHEVNNLFGMHLVPNDAVTGDLNENLGWTSIDEADINIFRLARAAGAGK
-2798 GSDVDLTEKFWL
+2798 RRYAADDNTAVDLTSGGETNGRRL
-2810 MDNADSVT
+2810 GILDGRGSA
-2818 AIVAP
+2818 
-2823 NWYPHAYT
+2823 
-2831 GNEERHN
+2831 
-2838 HHNRFA
+2838 A
-2844 LNIFPTNNVTDDLAT
+2844 LNVTL
-2859 SAGWERIDMPDI
+2859 
-2871 NVYTLGFS
+2871 L
-2879 SGHDRKK
+2879 
-2886 YIGWEAGAATT
+2886 
-2897 KSLVTEENPRGQQ
+2897 
-2910 IGVLDGHGSVSLNA
+2910 
-2924 QLTFD
+2924 FD
-2929 GTRRYPD
+2929 GSRIYPAISD
-2936 PMEHTK
+2936 N
-2942 GYVGKVVLGLK
+2942 GYLGKVVLGMRWKKGENSGNYTFTINVK
-2953 SYDDEGNAQS
+2953 SRS
-2963 SFNLTL
+2963 H
-2969 YVKTRLNGDTI
+2969 GDTI
-2980 YIASADA
+2980 YLASADS
-2987 VVRNNCLVQPY
+2987 VKRGGYTVYPY
-2998 DKNSYYQYLLECD
+2998 TKNTSIYNEFM
-3011 GCDDDEREH
+3011 GGDEDSI
-3020 NRQEAAHMVGH
+3020 AKAPTFIGK
-3031 SPNAYVQS
+3031 SPNCYVQS
-3039 FRHAL
+3039 FQHAL
-3044 KSNVYEE
+3044 STNVYQE
-3051 GDVLC
+3051 GDV
-3056 ILDTVKMS
+3056 IAIMDQVNINTK
-3064 TDIPVVIQGT
+3064 PVHIQGAD
-3074 TGPAIEVIRYDGH
+3074 GPPIQVIRYEGH
-3087 HHEFPDEG
+3087 HHELPDEPG
-3095 CVYRGPM
+3095 VYRGPM
-3102 IEVKG
+3102 IVVSGEG
-3107 AGASLTA
+3107 NLFTAQNIDFHGSAGAHIKRVDGSDPTGFKTHHS
-3114 RNIAFHGGAGATV
+3114 ITVGGTTYTWDDPVG
-3127 KHVKTDEGGNIVYVK
+3127 D
-3142 KKNSDVDSTVTYKGV
+3142 KNHFE
-3157 AYKVP
+3157 
-3162 SCAGNSRV
+3162 
-3170 PDTNAAFAPI
+3170 PDTNRAFGPI
-3180 IQVSDGGL
+3180 IA
-3188 VILNNG
+3188 IKNNG
-3194 STVRHNW
+3194 AVTLSEGTLVRHNW
-3201 NAYGSRVGDA
+3201 NAYGSLAWQVD
-3211 GADGWPTD
+3211 DNGWPRNSD
-3219 TKDMGAISVTNG
+3219 SIGAISVTDG
-3231 GILRLYNDVT
+3231 GTLTLKGDVMVRDNFSHT
-3241 VEQNLMHTM
+3241 LTGYDNL
-3250 EFDRSGSDPAHP
+3250 DPVSVAK
-3262 RALYD
+3262 A
-3267 PLHPGNGAI
+3267 PGNGAI
-3276 YVDGGKVEL
+3276 YVDGGHIVL
-3285 AESVEGTSVTI
+3285 PESHKNTA
-3296 LNNLLVDTLIHDP
+3296 VDITRNRLMTPAIHDP
-3309 SSTVKWWTEV
+3309 SGAEWWQMATI
-3319 TNEGETRWVFD
+3319 EGVPSRFTLDTTLVYTTW
-3330 ETKVTGWT
+3330 K
-3338 KANVLLTRTEKA
+3338 KANVYLMRTEPTSGSAAEKEL
-3350 VPSSIT
+3350 
-3356 NPDAIAYYK
+3356 K
-3365 DLNDEKSDVFSLT
+3365 DDQSDVFSIT
-3378 GSVSADTR
+3378 GSLGTNTK
-3386 IGVSKWFPGL
+3386 IGVRKWFPGP
-3396 TTRDTIQIA
+3396 TTRDTIRIA
-3405 KAVGNM
+3405 V
-3411 TLLRTATNNGNFVP
+3411 NNGYDFTILSNVYKNKNFQS
-3425 DDSDNR
+3425 DDGFK
-3431 VFYNAKVNNNA
+3431 VFYNQDVNNVA
-3442 AYFFRCATF
+3442 LYFFRCATF
-3451 KHQIATGFLP
+3451 RHQVAGAALP
-3461 LAKPDGTGYYPA
+3461 LAGATG

-3501 LMPYTFTWTGA
+3501 LMPYTFTWSGS

-3519 KPYAN
+3519 KPYSN
-3524 SLVQSQL
+3524 TLVQSRIDA
-3531 EEGDESYY
+3531 GDDSYY

-3546 FITYNVTTERRT
+3546 FITYNVTTSRET
-3558 QMITANV
+3558 QTINAPVTV
-3565 SVTAVDAT
+3565 SVVDAT
-3573 GECELSKDIRVRAHL
+3573 GECELSKDITIRAHL
-3588 VDTDDSIP
+3588 VARDIDIP
-3596 VVDGKLALWKPVT
+3596 EVNGERLLWQPVT
-3609 SPNGWTDTNSATV
+3609 DPNGWADTNSAIV
-3622 AARKTAVGDRYFR
+3622 GNRKTAVGDRYFR
-3635 GVKITPLVSADPS
+3635 GVNITPYVSADPS
-3648 AGLIAANFNDGD
+3648 AGLIAATFTDGD
-3660 FRVYQYNS
+3660 FHVYQYNS
-3668 NTDSVALRGR
+3668 NTDSVALPGR

-3691 ARSSTG
+3691 AEDED

-3718 GYDDDVIAY
+3718 GHDDDVIAY

-3734 KDQVNTTTIGGA
+3734 KDQVNTTTLGGA

-3834 MFRWTPVGTLQY
+3834 EYLWTPVGTLQY

-3855 SEAVADTVALT
+3855 SEAVADTAALT
-3866 ADYVTIKGFIVDEPD
+3866 GNNYVTIKGFIIDEPN
-3881 MDNVGVFS
+3881 MNNVGVFS

-3931 LTNGEGGGAQTSIIT
+3931 LGSETGGGAKTSIIT
-3946 THYTSGTIFGQS
+3946 THYTTGTIIGMGD
-3958 VKDTIDNVS
+3958 KDSIKDVS
-3967 VDNIKFAVDALYI
+3967 VENVKFAVDAIYI
-3980 GGLAGQA
+3980 GGL
-3987 KSSYATNSN
+3987 
-3996 INIAFGA
+3996 
-4003 NVSAFGGAV
+4003 V
-4012 GQATG
+4012 GQGKNVWVGDNDVAFTNAANGTTIGGIGGELTG
-4017 SNPEGLFAFLRK
+4017 DSPSGLSRLFRFFRK
-4029 SNGQGYIANNYI
+4029 GGNHSYIANNYI
-4041 HIRNAGL
+4041 HIRNAGQ
-4048 AQNIGGVVGHA
+4048 AQNIGGVAGRA
-4059 ENTVLENNYVYGLM
+4059 ENTVLENNYVYGIM
-4073 QGSNNDGGVAATM
+4073 QGSSNDGGVAASM
-4086 GQNSKANKNY
+4086 GSDAKADKNY
-4096 YPLGDAKNAVG
+4096 YPEGDAKKAVG
-4107 DVSGNASLSDISSFS
+4107 AVSGNATISDISTFT
-4122 GSGNKVT
+4122 GSGNQVT

-4150 QNAQGGNFKTW
+4150 QNAEGRSFKTW

-4201 YTRDTVITTRVID
+4201 YTHDTVITTRVID
-4214 NDEMIDSTL
+4214 SIEMIDSTV
-4223 TATIRLHYGTQT
+4223 TATIRLHYGTVT
-4235 ALFDSA
+4235 NLFDSA
-4241 LLADGYDGYGFSISP
+4241 LLADGYDGHGFSITP

-4294 TFTGDPDQPIV
+4294 TFTGDPDQPII

-4318 TSVVNVETDE
+4318 TSVVNVETDK

>member
-40 DDQTY
+40 NDQTY

-85 LDLTDRTNPKITT
+85 LDITDPTNPKITT
-98 SDAFDLYCAWQRTG
+98 SNAFDIYCAWQRTG
-112 SAGAT
+112 TAGAT
-117 GYYFQEWFDGEDTW
+117 GYYFQEWYDETSGNTY
-131 CYYLVGTQNTLKVI
+131 CYYLVGTQNNLKVI
-145 RAKKGSGLSESSY
+145 HVLKGDGLSESSY

-174 DGVKKNRYYWIMLST
+174 DGVKKSRYYWIMLST

-195 EITTPVWTMSRHSYQ
+195 EITPVWTMSRHSYQ

-224 DAPTYST
+224 DAPTNST
-231 TAQNSNLAN
+231 TARSSNMAN

-248 TPSQINYYGADQT
+248 ASSQIDYYGATQT

-291 DEPSDPNYGK
+291 DDSSDPNYGK
-301 RYGLQKVVDAHNV
+301 RYGLQKEVDAHNV
-314 TTGAGITIADNDLDY
+314 TTGAGIEIANGQLHYGVDESTSVTAKIVC
-329 RTDAGTT
+329 TDD
-336 LTANMIVNNAKKV
+336 KKV
-349 PMTVVP
+349 TMTVVP

-383 AGVPTTVTHF
+383 AGVPTYDEHF
-393 DVGNSTLS
+393 FDGSTMRAAAPLAN
-401 DSRPTEV
+401 R
-408 DQETAV
+408 QETQV
-414 SSILFNVD
+414 NSIVFSVD
-422 SRSLRYVSID
+422 NRSLRYVSID
-432 TLDWASDPANFG
+432 TLDWRTHPENLG
-444 KAELSFNAPCNGY
+444 KATLNFDAPCNGY

-465 VKYQNGAEQRDTAT
+465 VRYKNGAEQRDTAT

-579 DGYDEAMG
+579 AGYDEATG
-587 EYYNPYWKKKSTSL
+587 GYYNPYWKMKSTSL

-612 YPWSKYPDG
+612 YPWHKYPDG
-621 YLTALTNAEADRIN
+621 YLTALTNDEADRIN
-635 MNQSEWS
+635 KDQSEWS

-658 IGHPDQV
+658 IGRPDLV

-746 IDVNGGTCYAVF
+746 IDFNGGTCYAVF

-786 QEYADTYLNG
+786 KEYADTYLNG
-796 FGRDFGIR
+796 YGRDFGIR

-847 CLMGDDGVNQ
+847 CLMGGDGVNQ

-885 AKYESNPSFFD
+885 AKYESTPSFFD
-896 TYGPDNFHPEEGQ
+896 SYGPDNFHPEEGQ

-926 LTTIQLHSGGISCVY
+926 ITTIQLHSGGISCVY

-953 LFNVTGPVSGTGTVL
+953 LFNVTGPVSGTGTAL
-968 DGTTLGCG
+968 DGNYLGCG

-987 YLIADAFDLNADGTP
+987 YLIADAFDLNTDGTP
-1002 KADGWAHLYGKR
+1002 KADGWAALYGKR

-1108 DNPGHYDD
+1108 DKPGHYDD
-1116 KQLYDT
+1116 KPLYDT

-1184 DPTSQTYGTR
+1184 DPESQTYGTR

-1203 GEKSGTVRFLATGGH
+1203 GEKSGVVRFLATGGH

-1238 TIQGNTQYEG
+1238 TIQGNTQYDG

-1270 DYDRHKEDGMS
+1270 DYDRYRAQGKTHEQ
-1281 DEEALDAAYAD
+1281 ALDLAYAD
-1292 MKASDGITPLNTH
+1292 MVASDGITPLNTH
-1305 DGSWNALYSAYL
+1305 DGSWNALYTAYL

-1332 NGAYNYYE
+1332 NGAYNYHE
-1340 DRPYFEEITYCEPIT
+1340 DRPHFEEISYCEPIT

-1413 DGEGPLTGSDVYAV
+1413 DGEGAQTGADVYAV

-1438 MRNAVPDIRLLVGQ
+1438 MRNAVPDIRLLMGQ
-1452 VKTVYGGCNNGVMGA
+1452 VKTVYGGCNNGVMAA

-1475 LGKPLKDVSTH
+1475 LGKPVKDVSTH

-1506 SDVDGNTF
+1506 SDVEGNTF

-1519 THADGV
+1519 THTEGINYV
-1525 KYIFG
+1525 FG
-1530 GNDISGTVKGYTRID
+1530 GNDISGAVKGYTRID
-1545 ISGGTVENLFG
+1545 ISGGTVKNLFG

-1565 EVGDSLF
+1565 EVGDSLYN
-1572 RIYPYGTYPN
+1572 IYPYGSVARN
-1582 DTLVYDMETGL
+1582 DTAWTETVDGRLVV
-1593 SHSNYITTASRPD
+1593 HSRRYATASRPD

-1616 GTVGIADGGSYNGI
+1616 GTVGVTAGGEFNGI
-1630 YGGGAMADCKATHV
+1630 YGGGAMADCNATHV
-1644 MVNDTAGGTTTR
+1644 VVNDTVVFA
-1656 KLYLA
+1656 KDPDVPHPLHLA
-1661 GTLFGGGMGDWEDL
+1661 GILYGGGMGNFSDL
-1675 NNRDLQGGRYGDVNG
+1675 NQRDLRGGRYGDING

-1695 LYHAESVAS
+1695 LYHAESVAG

-1712 GGDVENTYITLH
+1712 GGDVENTYINTH
-1724 EGWNQGLDALYG
+1724 EGWNTPFDELYG
-1736 GCWGSDVDG
+1736 GCWGADVHG
-1745 TAHVIVNGTGQT
+1745 TAHLDFKGAKL
-1757 SGWNV
+1757 V
-1762 KDLFGGNDFAGDVY
+1762 KNLFGGNDFAGDVY
-1776 KADITVNS
+1776 KSVINIHS
-1784 GRYNNIYG
+1784 GIFTNIYG
-1792 AGNGDYATSAYT
+1792 AGNGYYADNAYNSGNYADDTSD
-1804 AAPYDAT
+1804 PL
-1811 GKNLHVPNAEYVNL
+1811 NPVIRHIHRPNNEYVEIN
-1825 TFNNGTVDSNLYG
+1825 FDNGTVEGNLYG
-1838 GGKLGTVFTYK
+1838 GGRMGSTWAYK
-1849 KTAMREYE
+1849 KNASREYE
-1857 RDSYGN
+1857 YDVHGH
-1863 KIPDISLSYTESHS
+1863 KIPDTDRTTGQAHTNPL
-1877 DPKDYSYVITN
+1877 DYAYVITN
-1888 IHSGTFKRNIFAGA
+1888 IHGGDFRNNVFGGASGRD
-1902 RGSKS
+1902 GS
-1907 ISTPL
+1907 STDAL
-1912 VYGLKVLNM
+1912 VYGLKVVNM
-1921 EGGSVGEAIYGGSH
+1921 DGGNVHMSLYGGSE
-1935 SVNDGYPAECVDKTH
+1935 SVNDGYSSECTGVLLSET
-1950 STQRPS
+1950 TLRPS
-1956 SIINLT
+1956 SIINMK
-1962 GGEVTASVYG
+1962 GGTVESNLYG
-1972 AGYLGLT
+1972 AGYLGTT
-1979 YGSTFV
+1979 YGSVYV
-1985 NIGIKAIDSCKAYSM
+1985 NVGTDAIDSCVAYTRS
-2000 PFQYNTG
+2000 Y
-2007 SKALVGSGDSAY
+2007 SSGAKSTVDSAY
-2019 AIFKP
+2019 WIFKP
-2024 GRTGSLSPE
+2024 GEKGSLSDALVETPVV
-2033 LGTNNLLL
+2033 LNH
-2041 DLSVYA
+2041 SVYA
-2047 GSNWGDNTGSSDF
+2047 GANWGAGAGSSSF
-2060 SANGF
+2060 TTAGF
-2065 YGGQSRIIIDGAQ
+2065 KGGESMIRIDGKG
-2078 YNTANDPL
+2078 YNTSADELNPN
-2086 SSLPEMNIHRSI
+2086 PQMNIRKS
-2098 LGSGTSVAG
+2098 LFGSGTSVKG
-2107 GDVYSRIDLR
+2107 GDVRSDIDLW
-2117 NYGAMV
+2117 NYGEL
-2123 DCHPTKKL
+2123 DNCRPTKEL
-2131 EAVQRADGFHLHN
+2131 ESVQRADHFFSHN
-2144 TAVEYT
+2144 TAVHYLGAT
-2150 GTSSAMSAYISTQ
+2150 DATDAYISEP
-2163 YTVALMD
+2163 YSILRAHDMG
-2170 SMTFRGYNVAE
+2170 FRGFNVAE
-2181 YDAPVGEIKNIFF
+2181 YDAKVDKVSNLYF
-2194 YEDAYVQ
+2194 YQEPLDNTGALQLVHKVDIRRVETSEDACGTTATTCGATYVVDPIVATKQ
-2201 NNLVKTTR
+2201 H
-2209 PELNAN
+2209 
-2215 VPTDDGSCKNSTDIC
+2215 
-2230 DKVNDVVS
+2230 
-2238 PTDKKYTLLVLN
+2238 TLLILN

-2256 VGTTSGAS
+2256 IRAENNLTPGNVYGYGHVFTPAGYSSSITAQATATNLGGEIVSLFDFYGSDDPEDIGLCGFSSPCDTSNKYTNDLGGFPVIWEDYTSENHDDAEYPFKNYTGSAANSDYREWKVGT
-2264 LNYAN
+2264 
-2269 PGVTGFAYATTPYG
+2269 GV
-2283 YNSVITASAKT
+2283 
-2294 FNDQVYDKGGFV
+2294 
-2306 SPCQQEN
+2306 
-2313 KLQTA
+2313 
-2318 TTGYVAEWQDYSQV
+2318 
-2332 TDANKE
+2332 
-2338 NVEFPYTNYLA
+2338 
-2349 TYRVWEVGEG
+2349 
-2359 TRLREAA
+2359 RLREAA
-2366 LRAHANPTQLPDE
+2366 IRAHIDPTQLAE
-2379 DMSILVNDAGN
+2379 DVNVKIGTPSDTNLALAKASI
-2390 VQQDLGIA
+2390 
-2398 TATFILP
+2398 TLP
-2405 AADGGHYYMLDP
+2405 ATSTGHYYKFNNDGIIISGSNSTANLVDEAWSTTTDFATLATDYSAGTNVNDKGSWKKASLEEGGLLTGRSLILNYPDNTFGLVLQPGENFETNAGRYVMP
-2417 SGFVLSGNNTA
+2417 SGVNEAMSTTVLSGNSYYNA
-2428 LSLVDSAWYINP
+2428 SASFCSPKVASGDRIMP
-2440 GNAWNDVRARYS
+2440 TMDLLLTYS
-2452 SSAAAD
+2452 
-2458 DYGTWGEIGTSAF
+2458 
-2471 DYKEGVSEIRKAPA
+2471 P
-2485 ATFGLIMVP
+2485 TF
-2494 DDKFAQTIEST
+2494 ST
-2505 TTVTHHDAEN
+2505 TF
-2515 KTDNYLEYFDED
+2515 L
-2527 DNYGANEYIGY
+2527 
-2538 NFSSNPITLNDG
+2538 
-2550 LEERTFTLTDGSG
+2550 
-2563 TYHEGDVTNFRI
+2563 
-2575 KVCSPSYD
+2575 
-2583 DYDEEWSLTNTK
+2583 
-2595 IYVQNGTSM
+2595 
-2604 EEVTSSDPR
+2604 
-2613 YSTLN
+2613 
-2618 SELSD
+2618 
-2623 CGDYAY
+2623 
-2629 TVPAHDETETVTT
+2629 
-2642 GYSYTMPAQDKMPS
+2642 
-2656 GWDGT
+2656 
-2661 YSSLK
+2661 
-2666 PNLVISGNARVNN
+2666 
-2679 AYPYCSPVVEE
+2679 
-2690 GTRLSPKMRLYLTYD
+2690 
-2705 KTFSSTFTGTVEFKL
+2705 GTVEFTL
-2720 IEYDQNGQRVGPVDV
+2720 DEYDENNDSVGPVKV
-2735 KVYVQ
+2735 KVYLS
-2740 TIMEDFKDVTE
+2740 TIIESFRDMETS
-2751 NVLAMYNGGRTNTFT
+2751 VLAMFNNDVTNTFT
-2766 RKVILPA
+2766 RRVILPIT
-2773 LLERREL
+2773 LDENREL
-2780 YLTSVKWVP
+2780 FITSVKWEPTDGNGNSTPSSDKFYLAENESTITGAARTPTQVNNLFGMHLVP
-2789 TNGDGDEFK
+2789 NDAVTGELNENLGWTTIDENDINIFRLARAAGTDPQKFAADGNTA
-2798 GSDVDLTEKFWL
+2798 VDLTSEG
-2810 MDNADSVT
+2810 
-2818 AIVAP
+2818 AP
-2823 NWYPHAYT
+2823 N
-2831 GNEERHN
+2831 GR
-2838 HHNRFA
+2838 R
-2844 LNIFPTNNVTDDLAT
+2844 L
-2859 SAGWERIDMPDI
+2859 
-2871 NVYTLGFS
+2871 
-2879 SGHDRKK
+2879 
-2886 YIGWEAGAATT
+2886 
-2897 KSLVTEENPRGQQ
+2897 
-2910 IGVLDGHGSVSLNA
+2910 GVLDGRGSAALNVT
-2924 QLTFD
+2924 LLFD
-2929 GTRRYPD
+2929 GSRVYPAND
-2936 PMEHTK
+2936 DK
-2942 GYVGKVVLGLK
+2942 GYLGKVVLGMK
-2953 SYDDEGNAQS
+2953 WKKGENSGNYN
-2963 SFNLTL
+2963 FTI
-2969 YVKTRLNGDTI
+2969 YVKTRSHGDTI
-2980 YIASADA
+2980 YLASANS
-2987 VVRNNCLVQPY
+2987 VTRGSYTVEPY
-2998 DKNSYYQYLLECD
+2998 THDNSYYLQLLGSSEPD
-3011 GCDDDEREH
+3011 SVAKAPTVIGK
-3020 NRQEAAHMVGH
+3020 
-3031 SPNAYVQS
+3031 SPDCYVQS
-3039 FRHAL
+3039 FQHAL
-3044 KSNVYEE
+3044 SSNVYQE
-3051 GDVLC
+3051 GDV
-3056 ILDTVKMS
+3056 IAIMDQVNINTK
-3064 TDIPVVIQGT
+3064 PVHIQGAD
-3074 TGPAIEVIRYDGH
+3074 GPPIQVIRYDGH
-3087 HHEFPDEG
+3087 HHELPDEVG
-3095 CVYRGPM
+3095 VYRGPM
-3102 IEVKG
+3102 IVVSGEGKLFTAQNIDFHG
-3107 AGASLTA
+3107 SAGAKIKRVDGSNPTGFKTHH
-3114 RNIAFHGGAGATV
+3114 IITVGETTYDWTDTV
-3127 KHVKTDEGGNIVYVK
+3127 KDRNHFE
-3142 KKNSDVDSTVTYKGV
+3142 
-3157 AYKVP
+3157 
-3162 SCAGNSRV
+3162 
-3170 PDTNAAFAPI
+3170 PDTNRAFGPI
-3180 IQVSDGGL
+3180 IA
-3188 VILNNG
+3188 IKNNG
-3194 STVRHNW
+3194 AVTLSEGTLVRHNW
-3201 NAYGSRVGDA
+3201 NAYGSEA
-3211 GADGWPTD
+3211 GQTNASGLPLSSEN
-3219 TKDMGAISVTNG
+3219 MGAISVTDG
-3231 GILRLYNDVT
+3231 GTLTLKGDVT
-3241 VEQNLMHTM
+3241 VRDNLSHTIT
-3250 EFDRSGSDPAHP
+3250 G
-3262 RALYD
+3262 YD
-3267 PLHPGNGAI
+3267 DQTPVSVAKAPGNGAI
-3276 YVDGGKVEL
+3276 YVDGGKIVL
-3285 AESVEGTSVTI
+3285 PESHKNTAIDITRNR
-3296 LNNLLVDTLIHDP
+3296 LMDPLVHTNP
-3309 SSTVKWWTEV
+3309 SSVRWWQMATITRTINDV
-3319 TNEGETRWVFD
+3319 PTQIPSQFTLDTTLVYTNW
-3330 ETKVTGWT
+3330 K
-3338 KANVLLTRTEKA
+3338 KANVYLTRTA
-3350 VPSSIT
+3350 PSSGSAT
-3356 NPDAIAYYK
+3356 EK
-3365 DLNDEKSDVFSLT
+3365 ELNDVQSDVIRIT
-3378 GSVSADTR
+3378 GSLGTHTR
-3386 IGVSKWFPGL
+3386 IGVRKWFPGP
-3396 TTRDTIQIA
+3396 TTRDTMRIA
-3405 KAVGNM
+3405 VNDGYDFAILDNVYKNK
-3411 TLLRTATNNGNFVP
+3411 NFQS
-3425 DDSDNR
+3425 DDGFK
-3431 VFYNAKVNNNA
+3431 VFYNQNVNNVA
-3442 AYFFRCATF
+3442 LYFFRCATF
-3451 KHQIATGFLP
+3451 RHQVAGAALP
-3461 LAKPDGTGYYPA
+3461 LAGATG

-3501 LMPYTFTWTGA
+3501 LMPYTFTWEGA

-3524 SLVQSQL
+3524 TLVQSKIN
-3531 EEGDESYY
+3531 EGDNSYF

-3546 FITYNVTTERRT
+3546 FITHNVMTSREPQT
-3558 QMITANV
+3558 IAANV
-3565 SVTAVDAT
+3565 KVTAVDAT
-3573 GECELSKDIRVRAHL
+3573 GVCELSKNITIRAHL
-3588 VDTDDSIP
+3588 VSDLGVHD
-3596 VVDGKLALWKPVT
+3596 LWEPVT
-3609 SPNGWTDTNSATV
+3609 SPDNGWTDTNSANDG
-3622 AARKTAVGDRYFR
+3622 ARKSAVGDRYFR
-3635 GVKITPLVSADPS
+3635 GVKITPMVSADPS
-3648 AGLIAANFNDGD
+3648 AGLIAATFNDGD

-3668 NTDSVALRGR
+3668 NTDSVALPSR

-3691 ARSSTG
+3691 ANKSLG

-3718 GYDDDVIAY
+3718 GHDDDVIAY
-3727 YGPTTYW
+3727 YGPDKYW
-3734 KDQVNTTTIGGA
+3734 KDQVKTSTIGGA
-3746 ALSSEYNYSTRPSV
+3746 ALSTEYNYTTRPTV
-3760 ASYTVLD
+3760 TEYTVLD
-3767 GAETPTTTTAA
+3767 GAEPPTATTEA

-3805 LNGTQARPMRFNKVF
+3805 LNGVQARPMRFNTVY

-3855 SEAVADTVALT
+3855 SEAVADTAALT

-3931 LTNGEGGGAQTSIIT
+3931 LTNGQGGGAQTSIIT

-3987 KSSYATNSN
+3987 KSSYATNSD
-3996 INIAFGA
+3996 INVALSA
-4003 NVSAFGGAV
+4003 NVQDFGGAV

-4017 SNPEGLFAFLRK
+4017 SGPEGLFAFLRK

-4161 RSDLDDENNGYPVF
+4161 RSDLVGANGGYPVF
-4175 GVPDMIPVN
+4175 GDPDLIPVY
-4184 AHETID
+4184 ATATLD
-4190 GCEVVV
+4190 GCGEVLLDDIV
-4196 LGGVT
+4196 
-4201 YTRDTVITTRVID
+4201 YTSDTVVTSRIID
-4214 NDEMIDSTL
+4214 SVEMVDSTL
-4223 TATIRLHYGTQT
+4223 TATIRLHYGTEVF
-4235 ALFDSA
+4235 LSDSA
-4241 LLADGYDGYGFSISP
+4241 SLDEGYYDNGFALSSYDLQ
-4256 SELEL
+4256 SLEM
-4261 LNLTL
+4261 TH
-4266 DSAGHVSLVFSDT
+4266 DSAGHSLIILHDT
-4279 LTTVYGCD
+4279 LSTAYGCD
-4287 SIVTLTL
+4287 SVVTLTL
-4294 TFTGDPDQPIV
+4294 VFANGQDPN
-4305 ETVTT
+4305 EEGS
-4310 VKVYPNPT
+4310 KVNAYPNPT
-4318 TSVVNVETDE
+4318 ISVVYVEADG

-4339 RKLQDYD
+4339 RRLQDYD
-4346 AAGRKKVV
+4346 ASNTSKIT
-4354 VDMTSFVTGIYF
+4354 VDMRPYTSGIYF
-4366 VRVHTPNEVII
+4366 IRVHMPKEVVI
-4377 QKVIKQR
+4377 QKIIKQR